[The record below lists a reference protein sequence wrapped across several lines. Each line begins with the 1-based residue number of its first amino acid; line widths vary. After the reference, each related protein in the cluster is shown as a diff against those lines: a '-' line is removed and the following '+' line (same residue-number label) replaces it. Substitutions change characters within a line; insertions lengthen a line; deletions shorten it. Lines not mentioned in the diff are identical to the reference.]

1 MMKNNIIAIDGPSGA
16 GKSTVSKRI
25 ANNLGLLYIDTGA
38 MYRAITYKFLKNKI
52 KISSTQNYSDVLKNT
67 KIFFI
72 KNKICIDG
80 KILNEEIRTKEINE
94 NVSIVASN
102 KYVRDFLS
110 KKQLEIGNEQPSIID
125 GRDIGTVLFPNA
137 ILKIFLTADVNARAK
152 RRYKQNISRKI
163 SNETEEDIK
172 KSIKERDTIDINREH
187 APLKKAEDA
196 IEVDSSNLTIEEV
209 IEKIQNIYRERIE
222 KYV

>member
-110 KKQLEIGNEQPSIID
+110 KKQLEIGKEQPSIID